1 MKELKKNIAEHIRI
15 LCERYPTL
23 ESVKEEIV
31 EAYFLLAESYKKGG
45 KLLVAGNGGSAADA
59 EHIVGELMKGFK
71 LPRKPDTDFADKLM
85 KENVEFGTILAE
97 NLQGALPA
105 IALDGHPALSTA
117 YMNDCE
123 PLLCFAQQVN
133 GYGNAGD
140 IFLGISTSGN
150 SKNILYAATTAHAKG
165 MKVIGL
171 TGAKSNKLEQMSDV
185 CIKVPQTETYM
196 IQELHLPVYHCLC
209 LMLEEEFFSLIISNE
224 NTICVRREKYV

>member
-15 LCERYPTL
+15 LCERYPAL

-105 IALDGHPALSTA
+105 IALDGARDIIGSTK
-117 YMNDCE
+117 
-123 PLLCFAQQVN
+123 
-133 GYGNAGD
+133 
-140 IFLGISTSGN
+140 
-150 SKNILYAATTAHAKG
+150 KNHDK
-165 MKVIGL
+165 
-171 TGAKSNKLEQMSDV
+171 
-185 CIKVPQTETYM
+185 
-196 IQELHLPVYHCLC
+196 
-209 LMLEEEFFSLIISNE
+209 
-224 NTICVRREKYV
+224 

>member
-1 MKELKKNIAEHIRI
+1 MRELEKRLMKHID
-15 LCERYPTL
+15 LLLERYPSL
-23 ESVKEEIV
+23 ETAKEDII
-31 EAYFLLAESYKKGG
+31 EAYLLLEESYENGG

-71 LPRKPDTDFADKLM
+71 MPRKPEADFAEKLVA
-85 KENVEFGTILAE
+85 ENRELGSVLAE

-133 GYGNAGD
+133 GYGKVGD
-140 IFLGISTSGN
+140 VFLGISTSGN
-150 SKNILYAATTAHAKG
+150 SKNVLYAATTAHAKG

-171 TGAKSNKLEQMSDV
+171 TGTKDSKLKDMSDV
-185 CIKVPQTETYM
+185 CIKAPQTETYM
-196 IQELHLPVYHCLC
+196 IQELHLPIYHCLC
-209 LMLEEEFFSLIISNE
+209 LMLEDKFFA
-224 NTICVRREKYV
+224 TI

>member
-1 MKELKKNIAEHIRI
+1 MKTEIYKHIEV
-15 LCERYPTL
+15 LVNRYPVL
-23 ESVKEEIV
+23 NSVKDEIV
-31 EAYFLLAESYKKGG
+31 EAYFLLVESYKNEG
-45 KLLVAGNGGSAADA
+45 KLLIAGNGGSAADA

-71 LPRKPDTDFADKLM
+71 LPRKLNENFTDKLIS
-85 KENVEFGTILAE
+85 ENEELGTVLAE
-97 NLQGALPA
+97 SLQGALPA

-133 GYGNAGD
+133 GYGKAGD
-140 IFLGISTSGN
+140 MFLGISTSGN

-171 TGAKSNKLEQMSDV
+171 TGAKDSKLTQMSDV

-209 LMLEEEFFSLIISNE
+209 LMLEDEFFGE
-224 NTICVRREKYV
+224 N

>member
-1 MKELKKNIAEHIRI
+1 MKTKVCGKKEMKELKKNIAEHIRI
-15 LCERYPTL
+15 LCERYPAL

-105 IALDGHPALSTA
+105 IALDGARDIIGSTK
-117 YMNDCE
+117 
-123 PLLCFAQQVN
+123 
-133 GYGNAGD
+133 
-140 IFLGISTSGN
+140 
-150 SKNILYAATTAHAKG
+150 KNHDK
-165 MKVIGL
+165 
-171 TGAKSNKLEQMSDV
+171 
-185 CIKVPQTETYM
+185 
-196 IQELHLPVYHCLC
+196 
-209 LMLEEEFFSLIISNE
+209 
-224 NTICVRREKYV
+224 

>member
-1 MKELKKNIAEHIRI
+1 MKTKVCGKKEMKELKKNIAEHIRI
-15 LCERYPTL
+15 LCERYPAL

-209 LMLEEEFFSLIISNE
+209 LMLEERFFGE
-224 NTICVRREKYV
+224 NN